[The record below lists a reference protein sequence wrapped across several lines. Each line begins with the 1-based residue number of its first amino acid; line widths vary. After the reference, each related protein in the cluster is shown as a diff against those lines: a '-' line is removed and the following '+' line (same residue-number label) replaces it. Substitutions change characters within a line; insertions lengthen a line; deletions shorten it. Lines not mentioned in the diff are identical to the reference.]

1 MCYNLF
7 MKIMCVS
14 NSNPNFKN
22 NRFANL
28 DYGYKKLLQEGLKNE
43 YGISCKIEQLNPIA
57 GPNEMKSIFAKLKA
71 FQYQV
76 GENFRANFHIHTNA
90 SDGRLSVDE
99 YLGLCKDWADKV
111 FKDKKSNDDLP
122 PFSASITDHN
132 RIKSTKEVVAKI
144 AENPD
149 EYKNFKF
156 IAGCEFLFNGYKK
169 PYSAFEA
176 VGLGFNPFD
185 KDLEPITKGFSS
197 KNTVEQIPLVTR
209 DGGILS
215 WAHPIVTP
223 DKIVDDFFVFLKEH
237 GIEYVEGFYQ
247 YSKWDKEYVE
257 SIKPELDT
265 MIEKYGMKSTGG
277 TDSHVKSI
285 F

>member
-1 MCYNLF
+1 
-7 MKIMCVS
+7 MKILPVS
-14 NSNPNFKN
+14 KEINFKSIKLSQ
-22 NRFANL
+22 A
-28 DYGYKKLLQEGLKNE
+28 DIAYKKLLQQGLKDT
-43 YGISCKIEQLNPIA
+43 YGVNYSQECLKSIA
-57 GPNEMKSIFAKLKA
+57 GPDEMKSILAKLKA

-76 GENFRANFHIHTNA
+76 GENFRANFHIHTKA
-90 SDGRLSVDE
+90 SDGSLSVDE
-99 YLGLCKDWADKV
+99 YLGLCKEWADKI
-111 FKDKKSNDDLP
+111 FKDNKINDDLP
-122 PFSASITDHN
+122 PFSASITDHD
-132 RIKSTKEVVAKI
+132 RIINTKEAVAKI

-156 IAGCEFLFNGYKK
+156 ITGCEFLFNGYKK

-185 KDLEPITKGFSS
+185 KDLEPMTKGFSS
-197 KNTVEQIPLVTR
+197 KNTVEQIPIVTR

-223 DKIVDDFFVFLKEH
+223 DKIVDDFFIFLKEL
-237 GIEYVEGFYQ
+237 GIEYVESFYQ